1 MATLKDL
8 QKAIRAKTG
17 FETLP
22 YLDDLEWVRI
32 TDEGA
37 PEKLRIGTCEA
48 TPVFATFNINR
59 PDRSQLRILNEKN
72 KQEVIELDKKQMRTV
87 EYLKPFSYWMD
98 RPYEGAEIAQR
109 FKTYLKACFILR
121 GHAAGNSVSLD
132 TYNFPRV
139 VQVIESKRRRGEE
152 QADTS
157 RPAAGRVYTL
167 RGMIGKEE
175 VGSPMISGFGSE
187 LTLRQER
194 TQSAQPSN
202 PPSGQDIVHARATD
216 RTGTNPF
223 GITSPTYNSRTAR
236 DTSSNREAVMNA
248 NIIGLL
254 NGTISDPIDY
264 PLSKAGSMQRDRALG
279 IFPGPPLGQ
288 PTRAHTKQNPAR
300 TARSATAIGRPEQV
314 HDDVVNRGINA
325 LRGFTRAQHPRTP
338 PLRTPPSRTA
348 TAADALETPRAGSD
362 QQGDRVPP
370 AISGPPFVTGATPF
384 AANISH
390 ASDKMTDEDRVWM
403 MTPDSELPN
412 PESVEEYVT
421 VYKTIGAAH
430 ARIVAHRRLV
440 AQNEG
445 QISALQE
452 EIKEASESTNRKETD
467 ILQKLSESNRTI
479 LSLPSLPNHTDLA
492 AQIEAYGQATD
503 RIKAAQA
510 EIAEFKT
517 AYTNRT
523 TELQRQLGDLEMR
536 AQVEREGIT
545 RAEKEMEAGR
555 KRKREIEGVGGT
567 DLAFLAGR
575 EVERAAKKR
584 RTE

>member
-1 MATLKDL
+1 M
-8 QKAIRAKTG
+8 
-17 FETLP
+17 
-22 YLDDLEWVRI
+22 
-32 TDEGA
+32 
-37 PEKLRIGTCEA
+37 
-48 TPVFATFNINR
+48 
-59 PDRSQLRILNEKN
+59 
-72 KQEVIELDKKQMRTV
+72 
-87 EYLKPFSYWMD
+87 
-98 RPYEGAEIAQR
+98 
-109 FKTYLKACFILR
+109 
-121 GHAAGNSVSLD
+121 
-132 TYNFPRV
+132 
-139 VQVIESKRRRGEE
+139 
-152 QADTS
+152 
-157 RPAAGRVYTL
+157 
-167 RGMIGKEE
+167 
-175 VGSPMISGFGSE
+175 
-187 LTLRQER
+187 
-194 TQSAQPSN
+194 
-202 PPSGQDIVHARATD
+202 
-216 RTGTNPF
+216 
-223 GITSPTYNSRTAR
+223 
-236 DTSSNREAVMNA
+236 
-248 NIIGLL
+248 
-254 NGTISDPIDY
+254 
-264 PLSKAGSMQRDRALG
+264 
-279 IFPGPPLGQ
+279 
-288 PTRAHTKQNPAR
+288 
-300 TARSATAIGRPEQV
+300 
-314 HDDVVNRGINA
+314 
-325 LRGFTRAQHPRTP
+325 
-338 PLRTPPSRTA
+338 
-348 TAADALETPRAGSD
+348 
-362 QQGDRVPP
+362 PP

-412 PESVEEYVT
+412 PETVEEYVT